1 MKTSDAFLTLSKKIQ
16 DSQFVIN
23 ASLSSDSNELL
34 KFDLELFSNENGY
47 ISLKFHVFINQTIL
61 AEKVIQNG
69 GVVIPNTE
77 IHDIT
82 EFIIRRNIEI
92 LPYLKEY
99 NKDATNYDKLAE
111 LYYLTR
117 GSIVGKRFGF

>member
-1 MKTSDAFLTLSKKIQ
+1 M
-16 DSQFVIN
+16 
-23 ASLSSDSNELL
+23 
-34 KFDLELFSNENGY
+34 
-47 ISLKFHVFINQTIL
+47 FINQTIL

-82 EFIIRRNIEI
+82 EFIIRRNIEL

-99 NKDATNYDKLAE
+99 NEDATNYDKLAE

>member
-1 MKTSDAFLTLSKKIQ
+1 MKTSDAFLNLSKKIQ

-23 ASLSSDSNELL
+23 ASLTSDSNELL

-47 ISLKFHVFINQTIL
+47 ISLKFHVFIKQAIL

-69 GVVIPNTE
+69 GVVIPKT
-77 IHDIT
+77 DINDIQ
-82 EFIIRRNIEI
+82 EFIVRRNIEL
-92 LPYLKEY
+92 LPFLKEY
-99 NKDATNYDKLAE
+99 NNEITDYDKLAE
-111 LYYLTR
+111 LYFITR

>member
-1 MKTSDAFLTLSKKIQ
+1 MNTSDAFLTLSKKIQ

-82 EFIIRRNIEI
+82 EFIIRRNIEL

-111 LYYLTR
+111 LYYVTR

>member
-1 MKTSDAFLTLSKKIQ
+1 MNTSDAFLTLSKKIQ

-47 ISLKFHVFINQTIL
+47 ISLKFHVFINQTNL

-82 EFIIRRNIEI
+82 EFIIRRNIEL

>member
-1 MKTSDAFLTLSKKIQ
+1 MNTSDAFLTLSKKIQ

-82 EFIIRRNIEI
+82 EFIIRRNIE
-92 LPYLKEY
+92 LFPYLKEY

-111 LYYLTR
+111 LYYVTR

>member
-1 MKTSDAFLTLSKKIQ
+1 MKTSDAFLNLSKKIQ

-23 ASLSSDSNELL
+23 ASLTSDSNELL

-69 GVVIPNTE
+69 GVVIPKT
-77 IHDIT
+77 DIDDIQ
-82 EFIIRRNIEI
+82 EFIVRRNIELGKSCRETIWI
-92 LPYLKEY
+92 LKNPKLTIVL
-99 NKDATNYDKLAE
+99 TN
-111 LYYLTR
+111 
-117 GSIVGKRFGF
+117 S

>member
-1 MKTSDAFLTLSKKIQ
+1 MKTSDAFLTLSKIIQ

>member
-1 MKTSDAFLTLSKKIQ
+1 MKTSDAFLNLSKKIQ

-23 ASLSSDSNELL
+23 ASLTSDSNELL

-47 ISLKFHVFINQTIL
+47 ISLKFHVFIKQAIL

-82 EFIIRRNIEI
+82 EFIIRRNIEL

>member
-1 MKTSDAFLTLSKKIQ
+1 MKTSDAFLTLSKIIQ

-111 LYYLTR
+111 LYYVSR

>member
-1 MKTSDAFLTLSKKIQ
+1 MKTSDAFLNLSKKIQ

-23 ASLSSDSNELL
+23 ASLTSDSNELL

-69 GVVIPNTE
+69 GVVIPKT
-77 IHDIT
+77 DINDIQ
-82 EFIIRRNIEI
+82 EFIVRRNIEL
-92 LPYLKEY
+92 LPFLKEY
-99 NKDATNYDKLAE
+99 NNEITDYNKLAE
-111 LYYLTR
+111 LYYITR